1 MSVPTVHASPVDRR
15 TTDDAVEDDTV
26 GYAPAVTVVVPTHDR
41 PQLMAEAVR
50 SVLNQEYAGPLEVVV
65 VFDACDPVL
74 PDVVTGPTQTLRA
87 VVNERTRGLAGA
99 RNSGILAAS
108 HDFVAFLD
116 DDDTWLAGKLAAQMP
131 LFRDHPD
138 VRLVATAMQVDDGE
152 RLTDRLVPSDVVSH
166 AELVRERFG
175 GLHSSSFVFR
185 REALV
190 HEIGMIDEDLP
201 RGYAEDTDVLL
212 GASRLAPVRL
222 VNEPLVRVRWQGQS
236 YFFGRWA
243 DYAAALTYLLAK
255 HPEFAD
261 DDAAHSRMLS
271 QIAFGE
277 VSSGQRAAG
286 RRHARRAIALRRTNL
301 RAWLALVIGLRLA
314 TTGAVVTVARRFG
327 KGI

>member
-1 MSVPTVHASPVDRR
+1 MTLDGSRSPATGTALADQ
-15 TTDDAVEDDTV
+15 A
-26 GYAPAVTVVVPTHDR
+26 GYAPPVTVVVPTHAR
-41 PQLMAEAVR
+41 PQLMAEAVE
-50 SVLNQEYAGPLEVVV
+50 SVLAQDYAGPLEVVV
-65 VFDACDPVL
+65 VFDACEPVL
-74 PDVVTGPTQTLRA
+74 PDVALGPEQTLRA
-87 VVNERTRGLAGA
+87 VVNERVRGLAGA

-116 DDDTWLAGKLAAQMP
+116 DDDTWLPGKLSAQMAI
-131 LFRDHPD
+131 FRDHPD

-152 RLTDRLVPSDVVSH
+152 RLIDRLVPSDVVTH

-185 REALV
+185 RAALV
-190 HEIGMIDEDLP
+190 EEIGMIDEDLP

-243 DYAAALTYLLAK
+243 DYAAALSYLLRK

-261 DDAAHSRMLS
+261 DDAAHARMLS

-277 VSSGQRAAG
+277 VSSGARAAG
-286 RRHARRAIALRRTNL
+286 RRHARQAIALQPTNL
-301 RAWLALVIGLRLA
+301 RAWLALAVGARLL
-314 TTGAVVTVARRFG
+314 TTGAVVAFARRFG